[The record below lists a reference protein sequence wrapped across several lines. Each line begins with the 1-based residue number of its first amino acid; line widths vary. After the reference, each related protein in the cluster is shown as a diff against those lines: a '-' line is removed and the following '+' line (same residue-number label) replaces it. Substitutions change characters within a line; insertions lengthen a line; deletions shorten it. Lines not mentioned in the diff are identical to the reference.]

1 MNKKFLSAILF
12 GALMVSST
20 GTFVSCKDYDDDID
34 AINKELTD
42 IKSQIATLQTA
53 VDNGKWIT
61 KVEQTANGITITMND
76 GSTYPIT
83 NGEQGVPGE
92 AGDKVV
98 IDPETGAITL
108 NDKETGFFAVKN
120 TETGKVEVPTI
131 DKDGFWCIVN
141 EKGVLEQTSFKASPI
156 SAVQDPNTK
165 AWTLKVWNTET
176 KVYDEIELP
185 TAASLITDFEIMGL
199 WNGSEVTNGKTGTD
213 ATSADVLL
221 SVFKHKVSETE
232 AKAWKGPKQIVKD
245 AYLISSSD
253 NMLVRI
259 APTSLDAT
267 GTEFNMVNSKNHSPL
282 GVTLATAAKFDG
294 VLGRAAGDAGLYTVG
309 VKTVM
314 FTPAQNQDITKLD
327 NVEVAKTLFA
337 LQDAT
342 GGFTSPFTLGIK
354 AGTAVQ
360 VTDIL
365 VNDTKVGVDNENK
378 YSTVVIDLIND
389 NTITFDDPAGVY
401 DAYITYSD
409 ADKKLFGLTHDNEKM
424 TFKASVMPDIVT
436 KATFDIT
443 IHYLTVEG
451 EIKERTV
458 EVKVNSS
465 MSDTTYNV
473 EHNLIA
479 DKTTANPNYFAVN
492 LQTMKDNMGETNYA
506 IFAKNVDLENTT
518 YTYTHVDE
526 DGKTVTDVE
535 GTAKTKGITEYI
547 VKENKAANEENVT
560 TVADANFI
568 KFAIANATAAE
579 NFKLNTEYT
588 ITVTFKDK
596 NSEVL
601 TSIKVNF
608 TLKVPALKDLLT
620 IEEAV
625 YNKEAKSLFAY
636 MTEGAD
642 IPNNTLKAP
651 KYTFKNGFTS
661 TYAKTVI
668 DNAITF
674 EVDQKAEYA
683 KGKKVST
690 VAKVE
695 GTNAAQYIVLSKDGD
710 NYPVYAKDINIHIK
724 SAKYLN
730 IWEYTIDEEKGE
742 WYSFNIRLMSPITC
756 DAASIEPADGVSIKI
771 PATAQDG
778 KKVSSEDFVA
788 KTYNK
793 VQYDIF
799 HNWIKKAND
808 AAAKSQWKNDYI
820 SNVQFKSTN
829 TNVFDVTG
837 KAAANDKGY
846 VEAFD
851 AKADTDKV
859 KNNGYVVV
867 TPKQI
872 ENETTKPME
881 VVLTDIWGFTKTANV
896 DVTIQRNK

>member
-42 IKSQIATLQTA
+42 IKSQLATLQTA
-53 VDNGKWIT
+53 VDNGNWIT
-61 KVEQTANGITITMND
+61 KAEQTANGITITMND

-199 WNGSEVTNGKTGTD
+199 WNGSEVTNGKTGTEE
-213 ATSADVLL
+213 TSADVLL
-221 SVFKHKVSETE
+221 SVFKHKVSENE

-465 MSDTTYNV
+465 MSDTTYNI

-518 YTYTHVDE
+518 YTHV
-526 DGKTVTDVE
+526 
-535 GTAKTKGITEYI
+535 
-547 VKENKAANEENVT
+547 
-560 TVADANFI
+560 
-568 KFAIANATAAE
+568 
-579 NFKLNTEYT
+579 
-588 ITVTFKDK
+588 
-596 NSEVL
+596 SE
-601 TSIKVNF
+601 
-608 TLKVPALKDLLT
+608 
-620 IEEAV
+620 
-625 YNKEAKSLFAY
+625 
-636 MTEGAD
+636 
-642 IPNNTLKAP
+642 
-651 KYTFKNGFTS
+651 
-661 TYAKTVI
+661 
-668 DNAITF
+668 
-674 EVDQKAEYA
+674 Q
-683 KGKKVST
+683 
-690 VAKVE
+690 
-695 GTNAAQYIVLSKDGD
+695 
-710 NYPVYAKDINIHIK
+710 
-724 SAKYLN
+724 
-730 IWEYTIDEEKGE
+730 
-742 WYSFNIRLMSPITC
+742 
-756 DAASIEPADGVSIKI
+756 
-771 PATAQDG
+771 
-778 KKVSSEDFVA
+778 
-788 KTYNK
+788 
-793 VQYDIF
+793 
-799 HNWIKKAND
+799 
-808 AAAKSQWKNDYI
+808 
-820 SNVQFKSTN
+820 
-829 TNVFDVTG
+829 
-837 KAAANDKGY
+837 
-846 VEAFD
+846 
-851 AKADTDKV
+851 
-859 KNNGYVVV
+859 
-867 TPKQI
+867 
-872 ENETTKPME
+872 
-881 VVLTDIWGFTKTANV
+881 
-896 DVTIQRNK
+896 

>member
-1 MNKKFLSAILF
+1 
-12 GALMVSST
+12 
-20 GTFVSCKDYDDDID
+20 
-34 AINKELTD
+34 
-42 IKSQIATLQTA
+42 
-53 VDNGKWIT
+53 
-61 KVEQTANGITITMND
+61 
-76 GSTYPIT
+76 
-83 NGEQGVPGE
+83 
-92 AGDKVV
+92 
-98 IDPETGAITL
+98 
-108 NDKETGFFAVKN
+108 
-120 TETGKVEVPTI
+120 
-131 DKDGFWCIVN
+131 
-141 EKGVLEQTSFKASPI
+141 
-156 SAVQDPNTK
+156 
-165 AWTLKVWNTET
+165 
-176 KVYDEIELP
+176 
-185 TAASLITDFEIMGL
+185 MGL
-199 WNGSEVTNGKTGTD
+199 WNGSEVTNGKTGTEE
-213 ATSADVLL
+213 TSADVLL
-221 SVFKHKVSETE
+221 SVFKHKVSENE

-465 MSDTTYNV
+465 MSDTTYNI

-518 YTYTHVDE
+518 YTHVGE

-661 TYAKTVI
+661 TYAKTVT

-690 VAKVE
+690 VASVE
-695 GTNAAQYIVLSKDGD
+695 GTDAAQYIVLSKDGD

>member
-1 MNKKFLSAILF
+1 M
-12 GALMVSST
+12 
-20 GTFVSCKDYDDDID
+20 
-34 AINKELTD
+34 
-42 IKSQIATLQTA
+42 
-53 VDNGKWIT
+53 
-61 KVEQTANGITITMND
+61 
-76 GSTYPIT
+76 
-83 NGEQGVPGE
+83 
-92 AGDKVV
+92 
-98 IDPETGAITL
+98 
-108 NDKETGFFAVKN
+108 
-120 TETGKVEVPTI
+120 
-131 DKDGFWCIVN
+131 
-141 EKGVLEQTSFKASPI
+141 
-156 SAVQDPNTK
+156 
-165 AWTLKVWNTET
+165 
-176 KVYDEIELP
+176 
-185 TAASLITDFEIMGL
+185 
-199 WNGSEVTNGKTGTD
+199 
-213 ATSADVLL
+213 
-221 SVFKHKVSETE
+221 SVFKYKVTENE
-232 AKAWKGPKQIVKD
+232 AKAWKGSKQIIKD
-245 AYLISSSD
+245 AYLISSSN

-259 APTSLDAT
+259 DPTFLDAI
-267 GTEFNMVNSKNHSPL
+267 GTEFNMVNSRNHSPL

-465 MSDTTYNV
+465 MSDTTYNI

-518 YTYTHVDE
+518 YTHVGE

-661 TYAKTVI
+661 TYAKTVT

-690 VAKVE
+690 VASVE
-695 GTNAAQYIVLSKDGD
+695 GTDAAQYIVLSKDGD

>member
-1 MNKKFLSAILF
+1 M
-12 GALMVSST
+12 
-20 GTFVSCKDYDDDID
+20 
-34 AINKELTD
+34 
-42 IKSQIATLQTA
+42 
-53 VDNGKWIT
+53 
-61 KVEQTANGITITMND
+61 
-76 GSTYPIT
+76 
-83 NGEQGVPGE
+83 
-92 AGDKVV
+92 
-98 IDPETGAITL
+98 
-108 NDKETGFFAVKN
+108 
-120 TETGKVEVPTI
+120 
-131 DKDGFWCIVN
+131 
-141 EKGVLEQTSFKASPI
+141 
-156 SAVQDPNTK
+156 
-165 AWTLKVWNTET
+165 
-176 KVYDEIELP
+176 
-185 TAASLITDFEIMGL
+185 
-199 WNGSEVTNGKTGTD
+199 
-213 ATSADVLL
+213 
-221 SVFKHKVSETE
+221 
-232 AKAWKGPKQIVKD
+232 
-245 AYLISSSD
+245 
-253 NMLVRI
+253 
-259 APTSLDAT
+259 
-267 GTEFNMVNSKNHSPL
+267 
-282 GVTLATAAKFDG
+282 
-294 VLGRAAGDAGLYTVG
+294 
-309 VKTVM
+309 
-314 FTPAQNQDITKLD
+314 
-327 NVEVAKTLFA
+327 
-337 LQDAT
+337 
-342 GGFTSPFTLGIK
+342 
-354 AGTAVQ
+354 
-360 VTDIL
+360 
-365 VNDTKVGVDNENK
+365 
-378 YSTVVIDLIND
+378 
-389 NTITFDDPAGVY
+389 
-401 DAYITYSD
+401 
-409 ADKKLFGLTHDNEKM
+409 
-424 TFKASVMPDIVT
+424 
-436 KATFDIT
+436 
-443 IHYLTVEG
+443 
-451 EIKERTV
+451 
-458 EVKVNSS
+458 
-465 MSDTTYNV
+465 
-473 EHNLIA
+473 
-479 DKTTANPNYFAVN
+479 
-492 LQTMKDNMGETNYA
+492 
-506 IFAKNVDLENTT
+506 
-518 YTYTHVDE
+518 
-526 DGKTVTDVE
+526 
-535 GTAKTKGITEYI
+535 
-547 VKENKAANEENVT
+547 
-560 TVADANFI
+560 
-568 KFAIANATAAE
+568 
-579 NFKLNTEYT
+579 NTEYT

-690 VAKVE
+690 VARVE

-808 AAAKSQWKNDYI
+808 ADAKSQWKNDYI